1 MNYKTFLMVLVLS
14 LAAQNVN
21 RNEMHTIT
29 NVYSL
34 SKSVISTTNT
44 FGVNNNNNIVHEQ
57 VKIPWNLIIFNKTNN
72 YKKGTYTHFIF
83 SYFHIINVVLF
94 LNFDIYLAKK
104 KDFAFK
110 RHHFMSFYFNL
121 MHRYGASA

>member
-57 VKIPWNLIIFNKTNN
+57 VKVPWNLIIFNKTNN
-72 YKKGTYTHFIF
+72 YNERHMHTFHFLLF
-83 SYFHIINVVLF
+83 SYHKCCAIFEF
-94 LNFDIYLAKK
+94 
-104 KDFAFK
+104 
-110 RHHFMSFYFNL
+110 
-121 MHRYGASA
+121 